1 MPKVVGKYGEG
12 KYGKGK
18 ISQEFPR
25 FLFFFFFFLP
35 FFNLLFSFD
44 DLTLFLVRDET
55 SDTDSVSS
63 VAPLAEREQKGT
75 WKKMEEK

>member
-1 MPKVVGKYGEG
+1 MV
-12 KYGKGK
+12 KG
-18 ISQEFPR
+18 R
-25 FLFFFFFFLP
+25 FLKNFRDSFSFFFFFLP

>member
-25 FLFFFFFFLP
+25 FLFFFFL
-35 FFNLLFSFD
+35 FFNLFSFRRSYV
-44 DLTLFLVRDET
+44 FLVRDET

>member
-1 MPKVVGKYGEG
+1 MITEKRKVILPNYNIKYSFHFIYVIINANN
-12 KYGKGK
+12 KTWT
-18 ISQEFPR
+18 IIEFTII
-25 FLFFFFFFLP
+25 
-35 FFNLLFSFD
+35 